1 MSLFTAA
8 PAPSPSRRP
17 APSAP
22 APVAPGPDRAA
33 PAAAAS
39 VVPATPVGDDGG
51 HVLFTV
57 GGTTF
62 AVAVGDVRE
71 ITRAPQLT
79 LLPEHGRAGYGLV
92 VALVD
97 VRGRSVPVVD
107 LRTDTTRPGDVLL
120 PVYRRD
126 AGLVVD
132 RVVTV
137 TAAGELVP
145 ETEDVPGT
153 LPSWT
158 RGVVRPVGG
167 GDPVVVV
174 ALPDAAS
181 IGADAV
187 RRDEPRLGEPV
198 LGQDT

>member
-8 PAPSPSRRP
+8 PAP
-17 APSAP
+17 APRAPRSAVAAAEAP
-22 APVAPGPDRAA
+22 ARTDAAARAA
-33 PAAAAS
+33 R
-39 VVPATPVGDDGG
+39 TPVGDDGG
-51 HVLFTV
+51 HVLFVV

-71 ITRAPQLT
+71 ISRAARLD
-79 LLPEHGRAGYGLV
+79 LLPEPARAGYGV
-92 VALVD
+92 AVALVD

-107 LRTDTTRPGDVLL
+107 LRSDRSRPGDVLL
-120 PVYRRD
+120 PVYRRN

-145 ETEDVPGT
+145 QTDDVPDT

-158 RGVVRPVGG
+158 RGVVRPAEG

-174 ALPDAAS
+174 ALPDAATIES
-181 IGADAV
+181 PAP
-187 RRDEPRLGEPV
+187 DEPRLGSPV
-198 LGQDT
+198 L

>member
-8 PAPSPSRRP
+8 PSP
-17 APSAP
+17 APAR
-22 APVAPGPDRAA
+22 RAA
-33 PAAAAS
+33 PAASVAA
-39 VVPATPVGDDGG
+39 PAPAPAPSIPVSQDGG

-71 ITRAPQLT
+71 ITRAPRLT
-79 LLPEHGRAGYGLV
+79 LLPDQARDGYGLV
-92 VALVD
+92 LALVD

-107 LRTDTTRPGDVLL
+107 LRTDRSRPGDVLL
-120 PVYRRD
+120 PVYRRN

-181 IGADAV
+181 IGSGDV
-187 RRDEPRLGEPV
+187 PRDEPRLGEPV
-198 LGQDT
+198 LDHDS